1 MTEEMRR
8 LIDEQNRLLNESRA
22 AAEGAMKEHNGII
35 PADVRQKI
43 DEIDKRL
50 DQVTETL
57 DVLVKQEKRASSLPA
72 QYGDSGIGSMR
83 PAAAQGN
90 GQEEAR
96 KIQMDQFRSYL
107 ATGQAGQELRALSA
121 GVQTEG
127 GFLVAPMQFVS
138 ELIKD
143 IDRVTHI
150 RQLAR
155 VFTVSNATSLGAP
168 VLDTDP
174 ADADWTTELASGS
187 LDTAMNFGQ
196 RVLTPSPAAKRVKIS
211 KKLLAA
217 SVIPVD
223 TLVRERLA
231 YKFGITQEKGFIT
244 GNGASKP
251 LGLMVA
257 SNQGIDTSRDVSTGN
272 SSTAI
277 AVDGLINALESLED
291 GYQANAT
298 WLFHR
303 DAVKQIRQL
312 KDSYGQ
318 YLLQPRISETLPETI
333 LGKPYRR
340 SEYMPNTFTTGLYV
354 GIIGDFSHYW
364 IADSLTMQIQRLVEL
379 YAESNQDGYIARME
393 CDGMPVLAKAFARV
407 KLA

>member
-1 MTEEMRR
+1 MTEQMRL
-8 LIDEQNRLLNESRA
+8 LIEEQNRLLNESRA
-22 AAEGAMKEHNGII
+22 AAEAAMKEHKGII
-35 PADVRQKI
+35 PADVREKI
-43 DEIDKRL
+43 AAIDTRL
-50 DQVTETL
+50 DEVSDTL
-57 DVLVKQEKRASSLPA
+57 DLLIKQEKRAASIPQS
-72 QYGDSGIGSMR
+72 YGDKGITSI
-83 PAAAQGN
+83 PATTLQG
-90 GQEEAR
+90 GAEDELRR
-96 KIQMDQFRSYL
+96 KQMDQFRSYL
-107 ATGQAGQELRALSA
+107 TSGQAGPELRALSA

-155 VFTVSNATSLGAP
+155 VFTVSNAISLGAP

-196 RVLTPSPAAKRVKIS
+196 RTLTPSPAAKRVKIS

-223 TLVRERLA
+223 SLVRERLA
-231 YKFGITQEKGFIT
+231 YKFGITQEKAFMT

-251 LGLMVA
+251 LGVMFA

-272 SSTAI
+272 TTTSMG
-277 AVDGLINALESLED
+277 VDGLINALESLED
-291 GYQANAT
+291 GYQQNAT
-298 WLFHR
+298 WIFHR
-303 DAVKQIRQL
+303 DGVKQIRQL

-364 IADSLTMQIQRLVEL
+364 IADSLSMQIQRLVEL